1 MFISLLFSDWRL
13 FASIGLFVVFSV
25 CVHEYMHAYVA
36 LKMGD
41 PTAADMGHLTL
52 SPFKQMG
59 IISLLL
65 LLFLGI
71 AWGQIPVNPQNL
83 PTRKQRLLVAL
94 AGVSGNLLLTLCF
107 TVCGFLVLVWA
118 PENEFAVRMLLYG
131 AVLNI
136 VLLII
141 NLMPVPGFDGFLIIR
156 EFIRFDRKS
165 SRDLANGT
173 FFIIMMIMF
182 FFIDKI
188 YAAAEY
194 IVGKLLLMLL
204 YLREL
209 AL

>member
-1 MFISLLFSDWRL
+1 MFITLLFSDWRL
-13 FASIGLFVVFSV
+13 FACIGLFVIFSV

-41 PTAADMGHLTL
+41 PTAADLGHLTL

-59 IISLLL
+59 LISLIM

-71 AWGQIPVNPQNL
+71 AWGQVPVNPQNL
-83 PTRKQRLLVAL
+83 PTRKKRILVAL
-94 AGVSGNLLLTLCF
+94 AGVCGNILLTLFF
-107 TVCGFLVLVWA
+107 TVCGFLVLIWS

-141 NLMPVPGFDGFLIIR
+141 NLMPAPGFDGFLIVR
-156 EFIRFDRKS
+156 EFIRFDRQTTID
-165 SRDLANGT
+165 RANGA

-188 YAAAEY
+188 YTAAEY
-194 IVGKLLLMLL
+194 IVGKLLLLLL
-204 YLREL
+204 YIREWMI
-209 AL
+209 